1 MSLDDDNNA
10 DIDID
15 SAGDR
20 ENDDNGV
27 DDDDI
32 MKGYDKYECVA
43 MLIMVVGRLY
53 IYIYPSDNI

>member
-32 MKGYDKYECVA
+32 MKAIINTNVWRC
-43 MLIMVVGRLY
+43 
-53 IYIYPSDNI
+53 